1 MSTMLF
7 DTHEFIKRLVK
18 EGMPEGQAEV
28 LASTQ
33 AMLIEERLAT
43 KQDLLALEERLT
55 YRLTLRLGS
64 MLVAG
69 ITVVAALVK
78 IL

>member
-18 EGMPEGQAEV
+18 EGMPEGQAEI
-28 LASTQ
+28 LASIQ
-33 AMLIEERLAT
+33 AMLIEVRLAT

-55 YRLTLRLGS
+55 YHLTLRLGS

-69 ITVVAALVK
+69 IMVVAALVK

>member
-1 MSTMLF
+1 MIF
-7 DTHEFIKRLVK
+7 DTHDYIKKLTTA
-18 EGMPEGQAEV
+18 GMPEAQAEV

-33 AMLIEERLAT
+33 ATLIEERLAT

-69 ITVVAALVK
+69 ITVVAALVT